1 MWRDIA
7 PLLAQHFTVVCADL
21 HGYGRSTSPTSR
33 PDHFPYTKRAMAKDM
48 ALVMD
53 KRHLPSWPEDARRL
67 S

>member
-33 PDHFPYTKRAMAKDM
+33 PGHFPYTKRAMAKDM
-48 ALVMD
+48 AS
-53 KRHLPSWPEDARRL
+53 SWTNGTCLLGRKMHGV
-67 S
+67 